1 MISNLLIASW
11 YQAAKAK
18 FDGAKPDGPE
28 HQAAKDALDALLLFK
43 RDLGTYVRV
52 YAFLGQLFDYGNT
65 AIEKRAIFFKRLLP
79 LLDFGREREGID
91 LSKVVLTHHKLKD
104 QGQRAL
110 TLNDTQGEYKLQPLT
125 EPGSGQ
131 VQDKEKLRLSEILAK
146 VNDLFEGELTDD
158 DKLVYVNHVIRGK
171 LMESEVLAEQARNN
185 TKAQFA
191 ASPNFDAELM
201 NAIIEAFE
209 AHQIMSKQALDS
221 ENVRAGLKGVLLG
234 PAGLYEGLRASA
246 SDQGV
251 GDRRHG
257 Q

>member
-1 MISNLLIASW
+1 MEINT
-11 YQAAKAK
+11 QAAR
-18 FDGAKPDGPE
+18 DE
-28 HQAAKDALDALLLFK
+28 LDALLLFR

-65 AIEKRAIFFKRLLP
+65 AVEKRALFFKRLLP

-104 QGQRAL
+104 QGRRDLAL
-110 TLNDTQGEYKLQPLT
+110 KEADGEYRLQPMT
-125 EPGSGQ
+125 ETGGGQ
-131 VQDKEKLRLSEILAK
+131 LQDKEKRLLSEILER
-146 VNDLFEGELTDD
+146 VNDLFEGELSDE
-158 DKLVYVNHVIRGK
+158 DKLVYVNNVIKGK

-209 AHQIMSKQALDS
+209 AHQIMSRQALES
-221 ENVRAGLKGVLLG
+221 ERVRTGMKGILLG
-234 PAGLYEGLRASA
+234 PAGLYEGLRGAMAQAGGASGHR
-246 SDQGV
+246 Q
-251 GDRRHG
+251 
-257 Q
+257 